1 MKPDNQLCLN
11 CFKTAGSLKS
21 KENRETFDLAAK

>member
-1 MKPDNQLCLN
+1 MKPGNQLCSN

-21 KENRETFDLAAK
+21 KENRETFEFTVK